1 MEAALP
7 AWFEITSFV
16 VILAILAADLTLAF
30 KRPHIPSTSERK
42 RKIPST
48 PSVGFGCGQPSPL
61 GSRPRKKAPNP
72 NQEKCSKLPSARQIP
87 Q

>member
-1 MEAALP
+1 MKYGP
-7 AWFEITSFV
+7 AIRK
-16 VILAILAADLTLAF
+16 AIGINT
-30 KRPHIPSTSERK
+30 
-42 RKIPST
+42 
-48 PSVGFGCGQPSPL
+48 VGFGCGQPSPL